1 MAGLDFPEKINKA
14 KKRLKSIEQIA
25 GTGLMQPY
33 NNCNS
38 GSRKLMHTIHRV
50 QTFVLLNPEKAIIE
64 TGFESRF
71 GQYSSS
77 LLIADEDYIV
87 LAKISKFSFAPNH
100 HYWVILQ
107 NRLTKDLSVVE
118 RISYKHITESYGY
131 LYNNDN
137 LDALNIGTL
146 IKKGDTIKKSL
157 AFDDYGNRRDGVNLN
172 TVYMALDYNME
183 DSQIF
188 SDVAASKMVAPLIK
202 PVRSIINEN
211 NIPLNMYGDDNMWKS
226 FPDVGEKI
234 VDGNLLV
241 LRTEKKEES
250 LYMQSVKRMKNPMI
264 SDDKYKLHG
273 TVVDVNIYCNN
284 PENLNT
290 IYNGQFK
297 MYYEEQERVA
307 KEIVYLLTPYVA
319 DNYKMTYDLQKL
331 FANSKR
337 IINKDQ
343 WIDKKIFSNVI
354 VDIFVLEELPLS
366 VGDKTANRFG
376 GKGVISAIL
385 PQHMMP
391 KIKGGE
397 YADVIYNSSTM
408 YNRENPGQ
416 LIELSLNHCS
426 AEIVN
431 FIKTGVLTP
440 KEAIREII
448 DFLRFSSDILADEL
462 ENWTNK
468 LSEEDLIYYIET
480 VCERG
485 NIDISSLPISESMD
499 IDRLNAIYK
508 RFTYIKQNTIL
519 VPIKDS
525 RGNIRYTEARRP
537 VIVAKQYTLRLKQFA
552 EEKFS
557 ATSLSATN
565 IRNENTKSTASR
577 NYKEMFSNTPIKAG
591 NMEIENESHLGDEY
605 VIINLLLSSL
615 SPHGRRLVEKFYTED
630 PFDTDIKLDKDSSNR
645 SAEIVNTY
653 LKTIG
658 LKIEFYKVKK
668 HRVNALSF
676 NALSFDQDALKPAIF
691 FNDEEG
697 FDFLADSEER
707 EKRRLAG
714 KDKGKEAIRFDNNPT
729 V

>member
-1 MAGLDFPEKINKA
+1 MAGLDFPEKINKSKA
-14 KKRLKSIEQIA
+14 RLKSIEQIA
-25 GTGLMQPY
+25 GTGLLQPF
-33 NNCNS
+33 NNTNS
-38 GSRKLMHTIHRV
+38 GSRKLMHTIHRTH
-50 QTFVLLNPEKAIIE
+50 TFVLLNGEKAIIE
-64 TGFESRF
+64 TGFENRF

-77 LLIADEDYIV
+77 LLTADSDYQVIAKV
-87 LAKISKFSFAPNH
+87 AKFSFAPNH
-100 HYWVILQ
+100 HYWAILK
-107 NRLTKDLSVVE
+107 NLKTKELSVVE

-137 LDALNIGTL
+137 LDAANIGS
-146 IKKGDTIKKSL
+146 IIHKDDVIKKSL
-157 AFDDYGNRRDGVNLN
+157 AFDDYGNRKDGVNLN
-172 TVYMALDYNME
+172 VVYMALDSNME

-188 SDVAASKMVAPLIK
+188 SDVGAGKMTAPLIK
-202 PVRSIINEN
+202 PARAIINEN
-211 NIPLNMYGDDNMWKS
+211 NIPLNIYGDDKVYKS
-226 FPDVGEKI
+226 FPDIGERIK
-234 VDGNLLV
+234 DGNLLV

-250 LYMQSVKRMKNPMI
+250 LYMQSVERMKKPMI

-273 TVVDVNIYCNN
+273 TVIDVDIYCNN

-297 MYYEEQERVA
+297 MYYDELERMS
-307 KEIVYLLTPYVA
+307 KEIIYILTPYIA
-319 DNYKMTYDLQKL
+319 SGYKMSYDLQKL

-337 IINKDQ
+337 IVNKDQ
-343 WIDKKIFSNVI
+343 WMDKKIFSNIVI
-354 VDIFVLEELPLS
+354 DIYVLEELPLS

-376 GKGVISAIL
+376 GKGVVSAIL
-385 PQHMMP
+385 PQHLMP
-391 KIKGGE
+391 QIRDGE
-397 YADVIYNSSTM
+397 YADAIYNSSTM

-426 AEIVN
+426 SEIVN

-440 KEAIREII
+440 QEAIKEII
-448 DFLRFSSDILADEL
+448 DFLRFCSEILANEL
-462 ENWTNK
+462 QDWTSR

-508 RFTYIKQNTIL
+508 RFPYIKQNIIT

-537 VIVAKQYTLRLKQFA
+537 VIIAKQYTLRLKQFA

-591 NMEIENESHLGDEY
+591 NMEIENESHLGDEH

-630 PFDTDIKLDKDSSNR
+630 PFDVDIKLDKDSSNR
-645 SAEIVNTY
+645 SAETVNTY

-658 LKIEFYKVKK
+658 LRIEFYKVKK
-668 HRVNALSF
+668 SRVSALTF
-676 NALSFDQDALKPAIF
+676 HALSFDQDALKPAIF
-691 FNDEEG
+691 FNDEKD
-697 FDFLADSEER
+697 FDFLADSIER
-707 EKRRLAG
+707 ENRRLEG
-714 KDKGKEAIRFDNNPT
+714 KGKGKEAIRFDDNPT